1 MAVRTWSSFGVHL
14 WLQIASRG
22 RISGRYV
29 ACTLRTVTG
38 PTVLTV
44 DSQSTLRP
52 NNALAVA
59 VVSAIQA
66 TTQLVEQVFRIFKR
80 LRDANARQ
88 KGLPE
93 VLARHYSELKSIKA
107 IIGMIYDEQDLKTPT
122 VAAELVRLQ
131 DVSERLA
138 GLIKT
143 LVPTTT
149 SKMIQFARQLV
160 DGSADEKKLSA
171 IMGELFQVKAVLV
184 LSIQV
189 AHVGVVHT
197 MGKQAVANAEAIQR
211 IDESFR
217 ELVQDC
223 KGLKI
228 AQLLKGRRPSND
240 GFVPL
245 TLADLKALDKEV
257 HGDGEDS
264 EDETLVDDLET
275 SPRQVPVKI
284 ERIIVDNS
292 THNQALQINAPLETD
307 PWKDLPSLTIRGNV
321 AADQSLQVNYAMDH
335 KSLAMLLQLQDIAIQ
350 RQVSA
355 R

>member
-1 MAVRTWSSFGVHL
+1 MAE
-14 WLQIASRG
+14 
-22 RISGRYV
+22 
-29 ACTLRTVTG
+29 
-38 PTVLTV
+38 
-44 DSQSTLRP
+44 
-52 NNALAVA
+52 AVA

-66 TTQLVEQVFRIFKR
+66 TTQLVEQVFRVFKR

-143 LVPTTT
+143 LVPSTT

-171 IMGELFQVKAVLV
+171 IMGELVQVKAVLV

-189 AHVGVVHT
+189 AHVGVVRT

-228 AQLLKGRRPSND
+228 AQLLKGRRPSSGFSADDVVPRLTILDD

-275 SPRQVPVKI
+275 SSRQVPVKI

-292 THNQALQINAPLETD
+292 THDQALQINAPLETD
-307 PWKDLPSLTIRGNV
+307 PWKDLASLTIRGNV
-321 AADQSLQVNYAMDH
+321 AANQSLQVNYAMDH

>member
-1 MAVRTWSSFGVHL
+1 MAE
-14 WLQIASRG
+14 
-22 RISGRYV
+22 
-29 ACTLRTVTG
+29 
-38 PTVLTV
+38 
-44 DSQSTLRP
+44 
-52 NNALAVA
+52 AVA

-107 IIGMIYDEQDLKTPT
+107 IMGMIYDEQDLKTPT

-138 GLIKT
+138 ALIKT
-143 LVPTTT
+143 LVPSTT

-171 IMGELFQVKAVLV
+171 IMGELVQVKAVLV

-189 AHVGVVHT
+189 AHVGVVRT

-228 AQLLKGRRPSND
+228 AQLLKGRRPSSGFSADDDVSRLTILDD

-245 TLADLKALDKEV
+245 TLADLKALDKAG

-264 EDETLVDDLET
+264 EDETLVDDSEA
-275 SPRQVPVKI
+275 SPREVPVKT
-284 ERIIVDNS
+284 ERIVINNASRGYAV
-292 THNQALQINAPLETD
+292 QVNAPLDTD
-307 PWKDLPSLTIRGNV
+307 IYKHLSSLRIQDNV
-321 AADQSLQVNYAMDH
+321 AEEQSVQINYGTTT
-335 KSLAMLLQLQDIAIQ
+335 KSLSILLELARL

-355 R
+355 PVIAR